1 MQDPITIQ
9 DCIDFHGHVCGGIS
23 LGFVLA
29 NFAMQQLGAV
39 RGDDLYARMECQNCL
54 VDAVQCV
61 TGCTT
66 GKRNLELIPG
76 GPMALTLVRR
86 ETGKGVRAVI
96 SVTMPEGLSK
106 AEAKDHI
113 LALDPASI
121 CTAEE
126 AFIEIPPKA

>member
-9 DCIDFHGHVCGGIS
+9 DCIDFHGHVCGGVS
-23 LGFVLA
+23 LGYVLA

-66 GKRNLELIPG
+66 GKKNLEVLSG

-86 ETGKGVRAVI
+86 ETGKGIRAVI

-106 AEAKDHI
+106 AEARDHI
-113 LALDPASI
+113 LALDPASV
-121 CTAEE
+121 CTFEE
-126 AFIEIPPKA
+126 AHIELPAKA

>member
-106 AEAKDHI
+106 AEAKDYI
-113 LALDPASI
+113 LALEPASV

-126 AFIEIPPKA
+126 AFIEITPKA